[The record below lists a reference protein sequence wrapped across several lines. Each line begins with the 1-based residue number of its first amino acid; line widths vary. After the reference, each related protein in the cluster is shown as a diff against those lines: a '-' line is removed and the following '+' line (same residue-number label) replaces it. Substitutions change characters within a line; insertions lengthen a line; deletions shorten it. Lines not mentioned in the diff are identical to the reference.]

1 LKKDSITAIFVSLP
15 YEGYPEISSGSFDAS
30 GDEALATQVVTAARM
45 TARKTADGRS
55 SFAPPACLRRHV
67 DDATA
72 VAISYHQPR
81 DCLQDEK
88 DAFHIERG

>member
-30 GDEALATQVVTAARM
+30 GDEAL
-45 TARKTADGRS
+45 
-55 SFAPPACLRRHV
+55 
-67 DDATA
+67 
-72 VAISYHQPR
+72 
-81 DCLQDEK
+81 K